1 MSKEKPTNVTVRI
14 LEHEYSVACPDSER
28 EKLLAS
34 AEYLNK
40 RMGAIRKTG
49 KALGME
55 RIAVMTALNM
65 ARELLDKDEAPRPAA
80 QDKDIGSRLQ
90 QLQLKIDAALREEET
105 S

>member
-28 EKLLAS
+28 DRLLAS

-65 ARELLDKDEAPRPAA
+65 ARELLDKENNTRPRP
-80 QDKDIGSRLQ
+80 QEKDLGSRLQ
-90 QLQLKIDAALREEET
+90 QLQLKIDAALQEDEA
-105 S
+105 